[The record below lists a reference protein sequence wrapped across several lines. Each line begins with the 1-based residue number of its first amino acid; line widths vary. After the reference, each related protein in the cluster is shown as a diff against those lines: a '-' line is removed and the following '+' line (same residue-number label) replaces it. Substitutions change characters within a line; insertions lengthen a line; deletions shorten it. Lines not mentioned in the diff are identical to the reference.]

1 MMQPETNEQIQ
12 LGVQAAAHACALLRQ
27 ALALTSADPVRDI
40 FDRAVTREVAHM
52 LWLGVTAT
60 TITAF
65 EGAAAD
71 VHLALGPRPH
81 GRVVVT
87 S

>member
-1 MMQPETNEQIQ
+1 MMQPEANEQIQ
-12 LGVQAAAHACALLRQ
+12 LGVQEAAHACAVLRQ
-27 ALALTSADPVRDI
+27 ALAQTSADTVRDV
-40 FDRAVTREVAHM
+40 FDRAVTREVARM
-52 LWLGVTAT
+52 RWLGVTPT

-71 VHLALGPRPH
+71 VHLALGPRPR